1 MTSLPRAPRHA
12 FRLGTLLAAPPVLGT
27 LAVLPSA
34 SPAAAATVPELATAA
49 VPAAAPAAV
58 STLAPGSVSVGVAL
72 NQPIVGAVPSGPG
85 YLLAARDGGV
95 FSVGGA

>member
-1 MTSLPRAPRHA
+1 RWRASLVSPASPDTALATRWPPARQGAPAQMTSLPRAPRHA

-34 SPAAAATVPELATAA
+34 SPAAAATVPELAPAA

-58 STLAPGSVSVGVAL
+58 STLAPGSVSV
-72 NQPIVGAVPSGPG
+72 
-85 YLLAARDGGV
+85 
-95 FSVGGA
+95 